1 MSSTSSFCSTPNAL
15 GFDELEKGIFGSLK
29 NIAQLPPS
37 SPKEGDRLADFAAGT
52 AESPAAGEAGKES
65 SVAGTGEWL
74 DVIDWF
80 FRRVFC

>member
-1 MSSTSSFCSTPNAL
+1 M
-15 GFDELEKGIFGSLK
+15 
-29 NIAQLPPS
+29 
-37 SPKEGDRLADFAAGT
+37 ADSAAGT